1 MGIEA
6 TIQMWMTYALVI
18 GALALYA
25 SERLPMEVVSIGV
38 VCALMIFFHLFPVI
52 DATGENLLN
61 GQRLLQGFANPALV
75 TVLALLVMGQ
85 AMVRA
90 GVLDVLARIVLR
102 AGRGSLWF
110 SVLLVL
116 LVAMSVSAFLNNIP
130 VVVIFIP
137 IMQGLATR
145 FGRAP
150 SKLMIPLSYAA
161 VLGGMTTLV
170 GSSTN
175 LLVNSAMIELG
186 GEPFGFFDFTI
197 PGLVMAATGLAYL
210 MGVAPR
216 ILPARESMA
225 DRLLSGP
232 GGRQFIAQLTVLDG
246 SPLVGKGAPGGM
258 FPSLPDITVR
268 MVQREE
274 EAILPPFE
282 AFAARPGDVLVVA
295 ATRKALTEALSRKT
309 AQIDPKFATEAR
321 APRPADKA
329 RADDGGLPW
338 DGTAQ
343 VMAEVMV
350 APGSRYEGQTLRQ
363 IGFFNHTRCVVL
375 GIQRRSRMIRTRMTD
390 IRMEAGDVLLVQGDA
405 ADINDLK
412 ANREVVLIEWS
423 AEELPTQSSAPLAAL
438 IFVAAIGLAAAG
450 LLSLVVATLTGAVA
464 VVATGALNVR
474 QAARAVDTR
483 IVTTIGAA
491 LAMGVALQETG
502 GAQFVARQMVDAMHG
517 AGPGVVLSV
526 FFLTV
531 AVLSNLVTT
540 KTAAVL
546 FTPIALDVA
555 YEVGVPPEAFA
566 VAVVFAANCSF
577 ASPLGYQTNL
587 LVLGP
592 GHYRFIDFARAG
604 IPLIVIMWLAFSAF
618 APWWYGL

>member
-1 MGIEA
+1 MWA
-6 TIQMWMTYALVI
+6 TFALVVI
-18 GALALYA
+18 ALALYA
-25 SERLPMEVVSIGV
+25 SEKMPMEVISIGV
-38 VCALMIFFHLFPVI
+38 VCALLVFFQLFPVLDPAGRNVL
-52 DATGENLLN
+52 DAH
-61 GQRLLQGFANPALV
+61 RLLQGFANPALV

-85 AMVRA
+85 GMVRA
-90 GVLDVLARIVLR
+90 GLLDVLARIVLR
-102 AGRGSLWF
+102 AGRGRLWF
-110 SVLLVL
+110 SIFLVL
-116 LVAMSVSAFLNNIP
+116 MVAISISAFLNNIP

-137 IMQGLATR
+137 IMQGLAMQ
-145 FGRAP
+145 FSMPP

-175 LLVNSAMIELG
+175 LLVNSAMIELDLR
-186 GEPFGFFDFTI
+186 PFGFFDFTV
-197 PGLVMAATGLAYL
+197 PGIAMVAVGLLYL
-210 MGVAPR
+210 MLVAPR
-216 ILPARESMA
+216 ILPGRASMV
-225 DRLLSGP
+225 DRILAGGSGK
-232 GGRQFIAQLTVLDG
+232 QFIAQLTIAED
-246 SPLVGKGAPGGM
+246 STLVGMSAPGGL

-268 MVQREE
+268 LVQRDE

-282 AFAARPGDVLVVA
+282 GFTAQPGDVLVVA
-295 ATRKALTEALSRKT
+295 ATRKALTDALSRKV
-309 AQIDPKFATEAR
+309 AQIDPKYAKRERPTR
-321 APRPADKA
+321 AGAKSRNGG
-329 RADDGGLPW
+329 DDLPW
-338 DGTAQ
+338 DGAAQ

-363 IGFFNHTRCVVL
+363 IGFFSQTHCVVL
-375 GIQRRSRMIRTRMTD
+375 GIQRRSRMIRTRMTE
-390 IRMEAGDVLLVQGDA
+390 IRLEAGDVLLVQGDA
-405 ADINDLK
+405 HDINQLK

-423 AEELPTQSSAPLAAL
+423 AEELQTQVSAPVAAL
-438 IFVAAIGLAAAG
+438 IFAVAIGIAATG
-450 LLSLVVATLTGAVA
+450 LVSLVVATLTGAVA
-464 VVATGALNVR
+464 MVVCGALNVR
-474 QAARAVDTR
+474 QAARAVDPK

-502 GAQFVARQMVDAMHG
+502 GAQHVARLLVDAMRG
-517 AGPGVVLSV
+517 AGPSVVLSV

-546 FTPIALDVA
+546 FTPIAIDIA
-555 YEVGVPPEAFA
+555 REVGVPAEPFA

-604 IPLIVIMWLAFSAF
+604 IPLIVLLWLVFSAVV
-618 APWWYGL
+618 PWWYGL